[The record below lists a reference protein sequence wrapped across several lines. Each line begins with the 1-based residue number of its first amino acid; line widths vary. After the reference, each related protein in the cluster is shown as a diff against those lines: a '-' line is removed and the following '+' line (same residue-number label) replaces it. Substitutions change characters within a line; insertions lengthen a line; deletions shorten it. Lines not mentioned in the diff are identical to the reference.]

1 MISTEEGNENSKA
14 NLEEVAQ
21 AVSRGL
27 GNCWGCRREGF
38 VLELWRDGKD
48 IKIRSVCLVP
58 PGSGAHQDAPGQR
71 QV

>member
-1 MISTEEGNENSKA
+1 MVSTEEGNENSRA

-21 AVSRGL
+21 VVSRVL
-27 GNCWGCRREGF
+27 ENCWGCRRGGV
-38 VLELWRDGKD
+38 VLELWGDDKGT
-48 IKIRSVCLVP
+48 KISSVCLVP

>member
-1 MISTEEGNENSKA
+1 MVSTEEGNENSKA

-21 AVSRGL
+21 VVSRVL
-27 GNCWGCRREGF
+27 GNCWGYRREGI
-38 VLELWRDGKD
+38 VLELWREDKK
-48 IKIRSVCLVP
+48 IKISSVCLVP